1 MPPMRMRVL
10 LRVLRLPLMVS
21 RLLSAAVAVSQ
32 RVARCALRFPLR
44 LHALPLSFNVRGGDW
59 APLWTLTLV
68 RPVRHAPAAGQ
79 GPREGTSLRVCSLN
93 GEARAS

>member
-44 LHALPLSFNVRGGDW
+44 LHALPLSFNVRGRDGP
-59 APLWTLTLV
+59 ALRSLTLV
-68 RPVRHAPAAGQ
+68 RPVRHASAAGQ
-79 GPREGTSLRVCSLN
+79 GPKESPSVSVWL
-93 GEARAS
+93 